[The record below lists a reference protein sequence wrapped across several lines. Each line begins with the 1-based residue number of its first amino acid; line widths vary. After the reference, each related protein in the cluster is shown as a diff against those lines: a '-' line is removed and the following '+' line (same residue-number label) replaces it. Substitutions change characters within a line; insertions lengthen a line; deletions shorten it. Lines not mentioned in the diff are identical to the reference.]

1 MTLSRWWPP
10 LVWGAAVLVATS
22 IPNLHVPAPEGSD
35 KVVHFLM
42 YCMLAFL
49 SHRALVAPSRRALFV
64 LVGTVA
70 LLGAADEW
78 HQQFIPGRS
87 MDVRDWAADATGG
100 LVGAVMAAAVRSRQV
115 AA

>member
-1 MTLSRWWPP
+1 MNLKRWWPP
-10 LVWGAAVLVATS
+10 CAWGAVVLVATS

-49 SHRALVAPSRRALFV
+49 SHRALVAPTRRALVV

-100 LVGAVMAAAVRSRQV
+100 AVGAVMASLARPRRV